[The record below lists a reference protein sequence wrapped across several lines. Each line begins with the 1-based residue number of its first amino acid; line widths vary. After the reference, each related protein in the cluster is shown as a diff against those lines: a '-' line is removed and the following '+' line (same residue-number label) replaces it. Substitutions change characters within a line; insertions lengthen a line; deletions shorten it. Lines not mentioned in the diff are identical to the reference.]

1 MSEPLSLDIAEIL
14 KILPH
19 RYPFLLVD
27 RVTEMVPG
35 ERVKAYKNLT
45 FNEPFFQGH
54 FPGVPVMPG
63 VLIIEALA
71 QAGVLLVVESTP
83 QFKDNPDGQ
92 EENGAANHCRN
103 NSGNAAAVRGFP
115 IVACAGNCGVAE
127 VCVGGFLGA
136 ATFASFR
143 RGDDVRL
150 QRVAR
155 VGGL

>member
-1 MSEPLSLDIAEIL
+1 MSEILTLDIAEIL

-35 ERVKAYKNLT
+35 ESVKAYKNLT

-71 QAGVLLVVESTP
+71 QAGVLLVVESNP
-83 QFKDNPDGQ
+83 QFKENPDGQ
-92 EENGAANHCRN
+92 VYLFAGIEKARFRAP
-103 NSGNAAAVRGFP
+103 VRPGDKLVLECTNLVHKMN
-115 IVACAGNCGVAE
+115 IWKMEAKAYVDGKLACE
-127 VCVGGFLGA
+127 
-136 ATFASFR
+136 ATLTASALSKEKF
-143 RGDDVRL
+143 
-150 QRVAR
+150 
-155 VGGL
+155 